1 MDTLADYVRA
11 GLALVPISSGR
22 KGPTDKGWNL
32 RENVITDPEQA
43 SGLTGNVGL
52 AHAYCLPVPTMALD
66 LDDMARAERWLAA
79 RGIDVNALLE
89 AEDAVQIISGKAGRA
104 KLLYRLPSGIAPIE
118 TLTIKDKGGIDE

>member
-1 MDTLADYVRA
+1 
-11 GLALVPISSGR
+11 
-22 KGPTDKGWNL
+22 
-32 RENVITDPEQA
+32 
-43 SGLTGNVGL
+43 
-52 AHAYCLPVPTMALD
+52 
-66 LDDMARAERWLAA
+66 MARAERWLAA